1 LPVVQSVFPCP
12 ELISN
17 RDSGGRDRVVEPSLL
32 NFRRN
37 LYWGE
42 LPLVMDSFRID
53 AFTTKIG
60 LSSGAVTVSSSL
72 PDELPEFKDR
82 SYKN

>member
-1 LPVVQSVFPCP
+1 MAIPASVYCGSLPIVQSVFPFP

-17 RDSGGRDRVVEPSLL
+17 RDSGGRDRAVGPSLL

-60 LSSGAVTVSSSL
+60 LSSGAVTVCCFSIV
-72 PDELPEFKDR
+72 
-82 SYKN
+82 